1 MSKIAVCG
9 KGGSGKSAVTALL
22 AKGLIRRG
30 HPVLVIDSDESNTG
44 IYRLLGFPAPPAPLL
59 ESMGGK
65 QKLEEDLVA
74 LIKSGVP
81 EISVQLFQR
90 EISLSEL
97 PDPFLARRGSLRLV
111 VVGKIAA
118 ALEGCSCPMGIISR
132 SFLSKLRVSPGE
144 VVLTDMEAGLEHFGR
159 GVETGID
166 SVLVVVDPSL
176 DSLEIAEKITLLSA
190 QIAIGDVW
198 AVLNRIPAPEYSERL
213 SAELQRRGVS
223 IVGTIRQ
230 DPGVFESSLEGSPVS
245 GALAE
250 EDIERILD
258 RLFP

>member
-22 AKGLIRRG
+22 ARGLRSRG
-30 HPVLVIDSDESNTG
+30 RPVLVVDSDESNTG

-59 ESMGGK
+59 DFMGGK
-65 QKLEEDLVA
+65 QKLEQDLVA

-81 EISVQLFQR
+81 EISVQLFQG
-90 EISLSEL
+90 EISLSDL
-97 PDPFLARRGSLRLV
+97 PERFIACQGALRLV
-111 VVGKIAA
+111 VVGKIAT

-132 SFLSKLRVSPGE
+132 SFLSRLRLAPGE

-159 GVETGID
+159 GIETGID
-166 SVLVVVDPSL
+166 AVLVVVDPSL
-176 DSLEIAEKITLLSA
+176 DSLEIAEKITLLSTR
-190 QIAIGDVW
+190 IAVGDVW
-198 AVLNRIPAPEYSERL
+198 AVLNRIPAPEYAERL

-223 IVGTIRQ
+223 VIGTIRQ
-230 DPGVFESSLEGSPVS
+230 DPEVFASSLEGWPVS

-250 EDIERILD
+250 DDVNRIVD
-258 RLFP
+258 TVFP